1 MIDYTYIDQ
10 LIYNSSETRDAIAKK
25 AGVSY
30 GVIWKLGRPDKGGL
44 KMDSVEAVLG
54 ALGYDLAIV
63 RQGSGKRLGK
73 EIMLARSAKGW
84 TRDDLA
90 DASGVSDRTIE
101 KIENEKH
108 SPTVDT
114 VQKLLKAMGYRL
126 EVVRE

>member
-10 LIYNSSETRDAIAKK
+10 LIYNSEETRDAIAKK

-44 KMDSVEAVLG
+44 KMDSVEAILG
-54 ALGYDLAIV
+54 ALGY
-63 RQGSGKRLGK
+63 
-73 EIMLARSAKGW
+73 
-84 TRDDLA
+84 DLA

-108 SPTVDT
+108 SPTVET
-114 VQKLLKAMGYRL
+114 VNKLLKAMGYRL